1 MCTFSRITE
10 RIISEL
16 PPHHLYRSLLGAFV
30 EFCAFALLYQPCPGD
45 NIDYCSDRC
54 KVYKSAAVTCRSA
67 TAAKSHSTRVGMPS
81 CNCKSACSGARCA
94 CATSGAMCDA
104 GCSCS
109 ATVCHNR
116 VSGRAGC
123 ARVCGPCRVC
133 VRMHVCN
140 RVSVFC
146 VCVLCLF
153 LCLYARARVCFPV
166 YCHVYCHLVINAF
179 LWRAAFTLTAMRQ
192 GRSNKSR
199 GGGGGGGGGSGGG
212 GGGRGHGKQSG
223 GDDVPKE
230 EDRLQVRSPI
240 ACLHFTVALHGSSSW
255 VFLGS
260 ELFGKTIGI
269 IGTGNIGMATANLF
283 RAFGCKII
291 AHSRSERK
299 EAIDAGIRYVS
310 LETLLSH
317 SDIVSI
323 HTPLNEMTSHLI
335 GSNEIALMKP
345 TAILINAA
353 RGSIVDYGA
362 VANALNKNLLG
373 GAGIDVYESEPP
385 IAANHALMGCPN
397 IMLLPHIGY
406 ATKEAIE
413 KRANVSLQNI
423 LQWIAGTPENIVG
436 SID

>member
-1 MCTFSRITE
+1 MKIIAIESLSLTSEKLEYISSALFAAGHEFVHYNDKVLNQTILAERAKNAEIIITVTSP
-10 RIISEL
+10 ISEQFVL
-16 PPHHLYRSLLGAFV
+16 ACPDLKLIAVAFTGYEHIDIAACRKKGIEVCNVPAYSVHAVSEMVIGLAVSLLRKFKPMEMHLRNGKDKGA
-30 EFCAFALLYQPCPGD
+30 
-45 NIDYCSDRC
+45 
-54 KVYKSAAVTCRSA
+54 
-67 TAAKSHSTRVGMPS
+67 
-81 CNCKSACSGARCA
+81 
-94 CATSGAMCDA
+94 
-104 GCSCS
+104 
-109 ATVCHNR
+109 
-116 VSGRAGC
+116 
-123 ARVCGPCRVC
+123 
-133 VRMHVCN
+133 
-140 RVSVFC
+140 
-146 VCVLCLF
+146 
-153 LCLYARARVCFPV
+153 
-166 YCHVYCHLVINAF
+166 
-179 LWRAAFTLTAMRQ
+179 
-192 GRSNKSR
+192 
-199 GGGGGGGGGSGGG
+199 
-212 GGGRGHGKQSG
+212 
-223 GDDVPKE
+223 
-230 EDRLQVRSPI
+230 
-240 ACLHFTVALHGSSSW
+240 
-255 VFLGS
+255 FLGS